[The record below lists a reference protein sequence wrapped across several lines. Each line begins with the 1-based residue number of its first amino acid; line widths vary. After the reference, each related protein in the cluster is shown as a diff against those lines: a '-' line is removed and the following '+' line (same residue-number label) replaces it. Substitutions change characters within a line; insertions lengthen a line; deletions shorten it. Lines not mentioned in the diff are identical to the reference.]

1 VVETPIDDTSERQDV
16 SISTDLLTRSL
27 WAKPMRN
34 DQMSMDVSSSASN
47 AADKVSLAKFAGNP
61 IDKAQQKCHVLVV
74 PQHFDFDAPF
84 QRRRRIR
91 AGVLLLVLSFRLQR
105 RQDNQPHD

>member
-1 VVETPIDDTSERQDV
+1 M
-16 SISTDLLTRSL
+16 
-27 WAKPMRN
+27 PMHDN
-34 DQMSMDVSSSASN
+34 QMSMDVSSSASN

-74 PQHFDFDAPF
+74 PQHFHFDAPF

-91 AGVLLLVLSFRLQR
+91 RHSRSKLTLKSSRPLITNGVNGNVPVTSAVTK
-105 RQDNQPHD
+105 PTIT